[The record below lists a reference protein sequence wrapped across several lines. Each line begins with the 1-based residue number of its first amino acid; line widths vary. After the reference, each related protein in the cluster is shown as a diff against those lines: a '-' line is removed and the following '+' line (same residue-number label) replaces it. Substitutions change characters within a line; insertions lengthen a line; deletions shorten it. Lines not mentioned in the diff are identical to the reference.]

1 MRLLPIHGKNWAV
14 ISENIPGKTPLQVRN
29 YFQNH
34 SVELGLPAI
43 AAKAEKPPRGAGN
56 PHKHLKAGSNTPG
69 VASPLSKVLALGEDA
84 TLNEH
89 SWATQPNPTFPNLP
103 GLQREHSAPE
113 NSHATTLPSIGEF
126 MRNVQSHLASD
137 SWREQHQMP
146 PAVPEPPKSSTAS
159 DQIPA
164 HIREYW

>member
-1 MRLLPIHGKNWAV
+1 VVLEILTRYLSQSLRLLRLT
-14 ISENIPGKTPLQVRN
+14 KTIQ
-29 YFQNH
+29 
-34 SVELGLPAI
+34 
-43 AAKAEKPPRGAGN
+43 
-56 PHKHLKAGSNTPG
+56 HLKAGSNTPG

-89 SWATQPNPTFPNLP
+89 SWVAHPNPTFPTLP

-113 NSHATTLPSIGEF
+113 NSQPTTLPSLGEF

-146 PAVPEPPKSSTAS
+146 PAVPEPPTSSGP
-159 DQIPA
+159 DEIPA
-164 HIREYW
+164 HIRNYW